1 LDIIVKVEA
10 SELVSAIRQ
19 LAAAYCGTLV
29 PAQLSET
36 PAQPPAIVQ
45 QPAPAQPQPAPAVPV
60 QTPAQTPVQQ
70 PAQPPVQAVPTSA
83 PTYTMEQLAVA
94 ATPLIDGGR
103 RQELV
108 NLLAA
113 FGVRALTELPK
124 ERYGE
129 FATALRQL
137 GAKI

>member
-1 LDIIVKVEA
+1 VSTELIVKVDA
-10 SELVSAIRQ
+10 GDLLTAIRD
-19 LAAAYCGTLV
+19 LISA
-29 PAQLSET
+29 LSKVA
-36 PAQPPAIVQ
+36 PVAAQPATPPAA
-45 QPAPAQPQPAPAVPV
+45 PAAPAQPATPSVPIGQIPA
-60 QTPAQTPVQQ
+60 QQ
-70 PAQPPVQAVPTSA
+70 PAQQPPATVPTSA

-94 ATPLIDGGR
+94 ATPLIDGGK

-108 NLLAA
+108 DLLSA
-113 FGVRALTELPK
+113 FGVRALTQLPK

>member
-1 LDIIVKVEA
+1 MSTEIIVK
-10 SELVSAIRQ
+10 LDT
-19 LAAAYCGTLV
+19 GDLV
-29 PAQLSET
+29 PRLEELLALLRPQTQAPAQA
-36 PAQPPAIVQ
+36 PAQAGAQPPA
-45 QPAPAQPQPAPAVPV
+45 APPQAPGQA
-60 QTPAQTPVQQ
+60 
-70 PAQPPVQAVPTSA
+70 AVPTTA
-83 PTYTMEQLAVA
+83 PTYTIEQLAVA

-108 NLLAA
+108 NLLGA